1 MVLLAIGSKLTVVSL
16 LYLPISLYYLA
27 VEPELVYY
35 LTCHV
40 VLVCFH
46 TVPVDETDELFM
58 LSWLVDQHWLTLSF
72 QQFTLYFYHL
82 NIHIY
87 EQAIS
92 KFSLFW

>member
-72 QQFTLYFYHL
+72 QQF
-82 NIHIY
+82 
-87 EQAIS
+87 IS
-92 KFSLFW
+92 TI

>member
-40 VLVCFH
+40 VLIYFH

-72 QQFTLYFYHL
+72 QQF
-82 NIHIY
+82 
-87 EQAIS
+87 IS
-92 KFSLFW
+92 TT

>member
-1 MVLLAIGSKLTVVSL
+1 M
-16 LYLPISLYYLA
+16 
-27 VEPELVYY
+27 EPELVYY

-72 QQFTLYFYHL
+72 QQFIFYHL
-82 NIHIY
+82 NIYICL
-87 EQAIS
+87 
-92 KFSLFW
+92 LFQIFRYFGDLLNFTQIIRILLDVVFLFLLTFY